1 MSYEIEILPSAQREL
16 KALPIEARDRV
27 NIAIQALA
35 LNPRPPGA
43 RAMQGAYRGCLRVRV
58 GSYRI
63 IYRID
68 DTLVVVTVVQV
79 GHRRDI
85 YRQL

>member
-1 MSYEIEILPSAQREL
+1 
-16 KALPIEARDRV
+16 
-27 NIAIQALA
+27 
-35 LNPRPPGA
+35 
-43 RAMQGAYRGCLRVRV
+43 MQGAYRGCLRVRV

-68 DTLVVVTVVQV
+68 DILVVVTVVQV

-85 YRQL
+85 YRQR